1 MSTANF
7 SLKAKLLKKQYK
19 SWSEF
24 VRDFA
29 LICHNA
35 QVYNRPSALVYSDAV
50 ALRELFKIEMQKL
63 VDKKIVTAEDAA
75 LPDLGEIPPV
85 EDSPPPGPEDEE
97 VEDDEDEEDEDEDDE
112 DSDDDGR
119 RRRRRGP
126 RSSAAITKRE
136 GGKIDEGA
144 KDDPDAH
151 KKRGRPP
158 KVHTPMEARINTVLK
173 GLRKFKNPGGDL
185 KILHFERLPDKSV
198 MPEYYQEIKNPMA
211 MDLIKRKAKR
221 KKYMSVDQALKDL
234 ELMFENAKAY
244 NLEDSQVY
252 RDAVDLQREAR
263 ILAEQEKKKPDS
275 DYVDEDGRLPLQ
287 DILHNGELWKVGMW
301 FPGSVFFVF

>member
-1 MSTANF
+1 MWNFLEAVVATANF
-7 SLKAKLLKKQYK
+7 SSKAKLLKKQYK

-112 DSDDDGR
+112 DSDDEGR

-136 GGKIDEGA
+136 C
-144 KDDPDAH
+144 
-151 KKRGRPP
+151 
-158 KVHTPMEARINTVLK
+158 
-173 GLRKFKNPGGDL
+173 
-185 KILHFERLPDKSV
+185 
-198 MPEYYQEIKNPMA
+198 
-211 MDLIKRKAKR
+211 
-221 KKYMSVDQALKDL
+221 
-234 ELMFENAKAY
+234 
-244 NLEDSQVY
+244 
-252 RDAVDLQREAR
+252 
-263 ILAEQEKKKPDS
+263 
-275 DYVDEDGRLPLQ
+275 
-287 DILHNGELWKVGMW
+287 
-301 FPGSVFFVF
+301 